1 MRIRWYPMGRCRHRP
16 LRVPLQS
23 ARKRSGHLRHVPAI
37 GLFLVGAEEVDHLAD
52 GGERPE
58 EDVKKVQRRQR
69 VEHGKDRI
77 DPDHAEDAGA
87 QDHDDHGP
95 HEHSAQRTGKGKKH
109 QGAEQKAKENGQ
121 PAHAGN
127 GVVVH
132 PAAGNWDGTLVNALM
147 YHCGDSLSGINGEHR
162 PGIVHRIDKDTSGLL
177 VVAKNDAAH
186 QSLAAQ
192 IAAHTAYRGY
202 EAIVVGSVKDDT
214 GTVDKPIARHKT
226 DRKKMAIVEGG
237 REAITHYTVIKRYN
251 GYTYMA
257 FQLETGRTH
266 QIRVHMASIGHP
278 IIGDPVYGLKKDR
291 FSNIGGQCLHAAKLT
306 LTHPKTGERMEFS
319 ASLPQ
324 YFTEVLDKLE
334 RMQ

>member
-1 MRIRWYPMGRCRHRP
+1 MSE
-16 LRVPLQS
+16 LQFT
-23 ARKRSGHLRHVPAI
+23 VPA
-37 GLFLVGAEEVDHLAD
+37 E
-52 GGERPE
+52 
-58 EDVKKVQRRQR
+58 QS
-69 VEHGKDRI
+69 GKRI
-77 DPDHAEDAGA
+77 D
-87 QDHDDHGP
+87 
-95 HEHSAQRTGKGKKH
+95 SWL
-109 QGAEQKAKENGQ
+109 AEQIEGLTRSAAQNLLSEQAVSCNGQ
-121 PAHAGN
+121 PLKKNYKLVGSEAITVQLPELKEVDLKPENIPLDIVYEDADIVVVNKPRGM
-127 GVVVH
+127 VVH

-177 VVAKNDAAH
+177 VVAKN
-186 QSLAAQ
+186 
-192 IAAHTAYRGY
+192 
-202 EAIVVGSVKDDT
+202 EASVVGSVKDDT
-214 GTVDKPIARHKT
+214 GTVNKPIARHKT

>member
-1 MRIRWYPMGRCRHRP
+1 MSE
-16 LRVPLQS
+16 LQFT
-23 ARKRSGHLRHVPAI
+23 VPA
-37 GLFLVGAEEVDHLAD
+37 E
-52 GGERPE
+52 
-58 EDVKKVQRRQR
+58 QS
-69 VEHGKDRI
+69 GKRI
-77 DPDHAEDAGA
+77 D
-87 QDHDDHGP
+87 
-95 HEHSAQRTGKGKKH
+95 SWL
-109 QGAEQKAKENGQ
+109 AEQIEGLTRSAAQNLLSEQAVSCNGQ
-121 PAHAGN
+121 PLKKNYKLVGSEAITVQLPELKEVDLKPENIPLDIVYEDADIVVVNKPRGM
-127 GVVVH
+127 VVH

-237 REAITHYTVIKRYN
+237 REAITHYAVIKRYN

-266 QIRVHMASIGHP
+266 GIYWSSDYR
-278 IIGDPVYGLKKDR
+278 
-291 FSNIGGQCLHAAKLT
+291 
-306 LTHPKTGERMEFS
+306 
-319 ASLPQ
+319 
-324 YFTEVLDKLE
+324 
-334 RMQ
+334 

>member
-1 MRIRWYPMGRCRHRP
+1 MSE
-16 LRVPLQS
+16 LQFT
-23 ARKRSGHLRHVPAI
+23 VPA
-37 GLFLVGAEEVDHLAD
+37 
-52 GGERPE
+52 
-58 EDVKKVQRRQR
+58 
-69 VEHGKDRI
+69 EHSGKRI
-77 DPDHAEDAGA
+77 DIWL
-87 QDHDDHGP
+87 
-95 HEHSAQRTGKGKKH
+95 
-109 QGAEQKAKENGQ
+109 AEQIEGLTRSAAQNLLSEQAVSCNGQ
-121 PAHAGN
+121 PLKKN
-127 GVVVH
+127 YK
-132 PAAGNWDGTLVNALM
+132 LVGSEAITVQLPELKEVDLKPENIPL
-147 YHCGDSLSGINGEHR
+147 D
-162 PGIVHRIDKDTSGLL
+162 IVYEDADI

-237 REAITHYTVIKRYN
+237 RDAITHYTVIKRYN

>member
-1 MRIRWYPMGRCRHRP
+1 MRQLSYIIEPEAEGLSVNAYARNIAGLSRAF
-16 LRVPLQS
+16 LRSVKFRENGILINGQRVTTRGVLHTGDCLVFNMPNDRTQ
-23 ARKRSGHLRHVPAI
+23 KIVPAEGPVSI
-37 GLFLVGAEEVDHLAD
+37 AFEN
-52 GGERPE
+52 
-58 EDVKKVQRRQR
+58 EDIV
-69 VEHGKDRI
+69 
-77 DPDHAEDAGA
+77 
-87 QDHDDHGP
+87 
-95 HEHSAQRTGKGKKH
+95 
-109 QGAEQKAKENGQ
+109 
-121 PAHAGN
+121 
-127 GVVVH
+127 
-132 PAAGNWDGTLVNALM
+132 LVNKPSGLVIHPCHGH
-147 YHCGDSLSGINGEHR
+147 YSDTLLSYLAWHYRLLPEQPLLCPIGR
-162 PGIVHRIDKDTSGLL
+162 LDKDTSGLL

-251 GYTYMA
+251 GYTHMA

-306 LTHPKTGERMEFS
+306 LTHPRTGERMDFS

>member
-1 MRIRWYPMGRCRHRP
+1 MR
-16 LRVPLQS
+16 
-23 ARKRSGHLRHVPAI
+23 
-37 GLFLVGAEEVDHLAD
+37 E
-52 GGERPE
+52 
-58 EDVKKVQRRQR
+58 
-69 VEHGKDRI
+69 I
-77 DPDHAEDAGA
+77 DICVAEDADSQRIDKYLSMVVEDLSRSRIASLIEEGSILVNGEVIRA
-87 QDHDDHGP
+87 KYKVKPADHITAAFEDEMALEAAPEKMELDIRYEDHDVIVINKP
-95 HEHSAQRTGKGKKH
+95 KGI
-109 QGAEQKAKENGQ
+109 
-121 PAHAGN
+121 
-127 GVVVH
+127 VVH
-132 PAAGNWDGTLVNALM
+132 PANGNQSGTLVNGLL
-147 YHCGDSLSGINGEHR
+147 YHCKDLSGINGVLR